1 MKRMCKPEERVKI
14 QAWLESQ
21 STLKP
26 QGRKRFWKRF
36 LSKDTGCRLGPNG
49 QAKKTF
55 QSPHAQE
62 EAQVAAWSRNQEEQG
77 FELSPDDLSDEF
89 V

>member
-14 QAWLESQ
+14 EAWLENQ

-36 LSKDTGCRLGPNG
+36 LTKDTGCRLGANG
-49 QAKKTF
+49 QGKKTF
-55 QSPHAQE
+55 QSPHAEE
-62 EAQVAAWSRNQEEQG
+62 EAQVAADVAAPAKSRGAMSKEA
-77 FELSPDDLSDEF
+77 
-89 V
+89 VRA